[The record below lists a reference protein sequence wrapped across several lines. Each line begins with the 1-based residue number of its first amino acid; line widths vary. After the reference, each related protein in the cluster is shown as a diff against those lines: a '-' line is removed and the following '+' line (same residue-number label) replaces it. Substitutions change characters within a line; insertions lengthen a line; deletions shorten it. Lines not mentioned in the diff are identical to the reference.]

1 VLDPILEGGL
11 VVLAELLVD
20 WLLSGSVN
28 EHIATALIVLN
39 VSLHGISFRGLVR
52 FVSEVA
58 LKGKRI
64 KHINHTDRLIIFGF
78 SADNLHNRLWFNIG
92 FGFHL

>member
-1 VLDPILEGGL
+1 VLDPILESGL
-11 VVLAELLVD
+11 VVLAKVLVD
-20 WLLSGSVN
+20 WLFGDSIN

-52 FVSEVA
+52 FMSEVA

-78 SADNLHNRLWFNIG
+78 SADFLHNRLWFNIG

>member
-1 VLDPILEGGL
+1 VLDPILESGL
-11 VVLAELLVD
+11 VVLAKVLVD
-20 WLLSGSVN
+20 WFLCSGIN
-28 EHIATALIVLN
+28 EDIATALIGLN

-64 KHINHTDRLIIFGF
+64 KHIRHTDRLIIFGF
-78 SADNLHNRLWFNIG
+78 CADNLHNRLWFNIG